1 MREYIFRGETRRF
14 GEKVN
19 MAGEKLPAIWVYGG
33 VLQGSGDFSIIY
45 GSTSPDGK
53 FESKYPV
60 YTDTVGMFTGREA
73 YKGDNKVKLFEGDRC
88 ILTLFDYNGLD
99 TQYECAVEWCG
110 GCFAFVNEEKGI
122 FVPLCNV
129 EDTDSDV
136 EVVGTIYDKE
146 GK

>member
-1 MREYIFRGETRRF
+1 MREYIFRG
-14 GEKVN
+14 K
-19 MAGEKLPAIWVYGG
+19 
-33 VLQGSGDFSIIY
+33 S
-45 GSTSPDGK
+45 
-53 FESKYPV
+53 
-60 YTDTVGMFTGREA
+60 YTDDKWHYGYYMFRPATAFTAERHEIVNGAGLGWNCLQETIGMFTGREA

-146 GK
+146 AK